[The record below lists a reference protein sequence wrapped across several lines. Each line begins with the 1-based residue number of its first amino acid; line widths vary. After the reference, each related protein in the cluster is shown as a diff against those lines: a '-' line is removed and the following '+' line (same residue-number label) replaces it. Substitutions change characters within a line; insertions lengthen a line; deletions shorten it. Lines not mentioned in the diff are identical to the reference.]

1 MAFNRKQKL
10 RDNIEAIRTA
20 FTLEKE
26 QRTPTAR
33 ERVLLERYCGFG
45 GLKCILNPARGHS
58 FPDFYEYV
66 RQQGHSLYDRLNI
79 LPEYFDIDSFLHVC
93 SEFMPGGFYEN
104 VCRHSP
110 LENDMQNRDF
120 IVFELTKIKKDPFL
134 ISVIMTI
141 LFDTIENKILSDRS
155 VRGMLIFDEYAESQ
169 SIKDTFSGADIH
181 STVAF
186 CYQKLRK
193 ENGAVGTIVQSMA
206 QLPDNEYTKGII
218 ANTQLLYVLPANEVV
233 YDQTI
238 EAFHIKNPSHINLM
252 KSIRNDFTAARPYS
266 EIFLR
271 FMDNYA
277 TVVRL
282 ELSPEKLLA
291 FQTDGE
297 KWNRLQE
304 IYNEVG
310 SLETAIEQYKQL
322 KHKDYEADFSM

>member
-1 MAFNRKQKL
+1 
-10 RDNIEAIRTA
+10 
-20 FTLEKE
+20 
-26 QRTPTAR
+26 
-33 ERVLLERYCGFG
+33 
-45 GLKCILNPARGHS
+45 
-58 FPDFYEYV
+58 
-66 RQQGHSLYDRLNI
+66 
-79 LPEYFDIDSFLHVC
+79 
-93 SEFMPGGFYEN
+93 
-104 VCRHSP
+104 
-110 LENDMQNRDF
+110 
-120 IVFELTKIKKDPFL
+120 
-134 ISVIMTI
+134 
-141 LFDTIENKILSDRS
+141 
-155 VRGMLIFDEYAESQ
+155 MLIFDEYAESQ

-238 EAFHIKNPSHINLM
+238 EAFHIKNRSHINLM
-252 KSIRNDFTAARPYS
+252 KSIRNDFTGTRPYS

-304 IYNEVG
+304 IYREVG

-322 KHKDYEADFSM
+322 KHKDYETDFLCSVIMTFCLATPAFSQFVVSDPALTQLSQITWAKELKQAYEQFKVLDNSRNILTESLDLYRKVSGLIQNSKWC